1 MADLGAEGNE
11 ASKAKLIFLARDMA
25 ERKGIDPAL
34 VCSLCEVES
43 AWQPWAVRYERGY
56 QYLYGLERED
66 PAEDDSV
73 EDTLWGWIV
82 VMDRL
87 HNAVPTTSSHNTEVA
102 SQRTSWGLM
111 QIMGA
116 VARERGLKGWLTR
129 LLQPEVN
136 LSIGIKHLQWLAG
149 RGWSGKDMISAYNQ
163 GSPRR
168 QSVRKSGMEVREYVN
183 QAYVSRVV
191 RAMRGYQI

>member
-1 MADLGAEGNE
+1 MLMADLGAEGNE
-11 ASKAKLIFLARDMA
+11 ASKARLILLARGMA

-34 VCSLCEVES
+34 VCGLCEVES
-43 AWQPWAVRYERGY
+43 AWQPWAVRYEERY
-56 QYLYGLERED
+56 KWLVGLGVSD
-66 PAEDDSV
+66 PPANAQDMSEPID
-73 EDTLWGWIV
+73 
-82 VMDRL
+82 MDVL
-87 HNAVPTTSSHNTEVA
+87 EGFMPKGSAPITEWHG
-102 SQRTSWGLM
+102 QRTSWGLM

-129 LLQPEVN
+129 MLQPEVN

-168 QSVRKSGMEVREYVN
+168 HSVRKSGAEVREYVN
-183 QAYVSRVV
+183 QAYVSKVLK
-191 RAMRGYQI
+191 AMRGYQT